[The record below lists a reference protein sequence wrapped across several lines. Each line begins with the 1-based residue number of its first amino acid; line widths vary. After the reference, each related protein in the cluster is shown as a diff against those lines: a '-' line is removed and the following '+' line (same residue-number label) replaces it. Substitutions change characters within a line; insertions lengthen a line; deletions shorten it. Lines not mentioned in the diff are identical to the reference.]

1 MFVFRPEEVDPLG
14 NALSSLIK
22 NTSVSNNSTEYPSK
36 VYLDKESGAIV
47 CKMLVPGF
55 TSSDIE
61 ASYDNGTLIVS
72 GYSSRNMKIWS
83 DSFKKRFSINKDLFD
98 LNTAS
103 FKVED
108 GILTFSIQKASVV
121 DNSISF
127 EIK

>member
-1 MFVFRPEEVDPLG
+1 
-14 NALSSLIK
+14 
-22 NTSVSNNSTEYPSK
+22 
-36 VYLDKESGAIV
+36 
-47 CKMLVPGF
+47 
-55 TSSDIE
+55 
-61 ASYDNGTLIVS
+61 
-72 GYSSRNMKIWS
+72 MKIWS